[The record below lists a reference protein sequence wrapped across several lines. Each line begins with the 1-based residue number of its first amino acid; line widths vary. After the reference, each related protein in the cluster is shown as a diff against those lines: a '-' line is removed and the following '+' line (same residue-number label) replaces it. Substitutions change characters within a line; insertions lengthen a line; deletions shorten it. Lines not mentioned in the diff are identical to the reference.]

1 VRAAGPAA
9 GGPVTLVVVNAR
21 VWTGAPRR
29 PWADA
34 VVVRG
39 DRLLLVGGSAEAR
52 KLALAAPDARVVD
65 ARGRLLVAARGAPG
79 LGTLESGGPAD
90 FVVVDRDLARVTPEA
105 LATRRCCSPSPAA
118 AWSRSDRRTGPPV
131 GAIACDP
138 GHGRR
143 GWAGRGRVT
152 RRDGCG

>member
-1 VRAAGPAA
+1 
-9 GGPVTLVVVNAR
+9 
-21 VWTGAPRR
+21 
-29 PWADA
+29 

-39 DRLLLVGGSAEAR
+39 DRLSLVGGSAEAR

-105 LATRRCCSPSPAA
+105 LRDA
-118 AWSRSDRRTGPPV
+118 PV
-131 GAIACDP
+131 LLAV
-138 GHGRR
+138 
-143 GWAGRGRVT
+143 AGGRVVEE
-152 RRDGCG
+152 RSADGPASRGDRV